1 MNTEILNKNLQYYKF
16 SFYGFFKNLRFF
28 EGFLILFFLDKGIS
42 YVEIGF
48 LYSIREITIVL
59 TEIPS
64 GIIADAI
71 GRRRTLVAA
80 FFVYILSFLAF
91 YFSTSFALMAVA
103 MLLFAFADAFRS
115 GIHKAMIINYLQ
127 VNGMGNQKT
136 NYYGHTRSW
145 SQRGSAVSALI
156 AAAIVFYSGNYQ
168 IIFLASVIP
177 YLLDMLL
184 VWSYPKWLDGELK
197 NFDTLS
203 VKEKFVQVEQGFVR
217 TFKNPVFLKALVSMS
232 LYTGFDKA
240 VKDYIQPIIRMLALS
255 VPLLAYWNDDKK
267 TALLIGIFYFV
278 IYLLTSR
285 MSRGAGRF
293 QSFFNNYFKPM
304 NLTLIMGL
312 AAGVVSGLVYLSGWY
327 WIAVVAFVA
336 ILLIENLRKPV
347 AVSVIAELSSD
358 SAMATVLSLASQ
370 TASLFAAIIAPVIG
384 FVAGKYGPGM
394 GIVTISLL
402 LLAGY
407 PIYRLSKN

>member
-1 MNTEILNKNLQYYKF
+1 MNNTTLNKNLQYYKF

-64 GIIADAI
+64 GIIADAV

-80 FFVYILSFLAF
+80 FFVYILSFLVF
-91 YFSTSFALMAVA
+91 YFSNSFAVMAAA

-127 VNGMGNQKT
+127 VNGIANQKT

-145 SQRGSAVSALI
+145 SQRGSAVSSLI

-168 IIFLASVIP
+168 VIFLASVIP
-177 YLLDMLL
+177 YLFDMML

-197 NFDTLS
+197 NIDTIS
-203 VKEKFVQVEQGFVR
+203 IKEKFIQVEQGFVR
-217 TFKNPVFLKALVSMS
+217 TFKSLTFLKALVSMS
-232 LYTGFDKA
+232 LYTGYYKA

-267 TALLIGIFYFV
+267 TALFIGIFYFV
-278 IYLLTSR
+278 IYMLTSR
-285 MSRGAGRF
+285 MSRGAGKF
-293 QSFFNNYFKPM
+293 QSVFNNYFKPM
-304 NLTLIMGL
+304 NLTLITGL
-312 AAGVVSGLVYLSGWY
+312 AAGVISGLVYLSGWY

-336 ILLIENLRKPV
+336 ILLIENLRKPI
-347 AVSVIAELSSD
+347 AVSVIAELTSA

-384 FVAGKYGPGM
+384 FVAEKYGPGM
-394 GIVTISLL
+394 GIVTVSLL

-407 PIYRLSKN
+407 PIYRLENY

>member
-1 MNTEILNKNLQYYKF
+1 MSTEILNKNLQYYKF

-28 EGFLILFFLDKGIS
+28 EGFLILFFLDRGIS

-80 FFVYILSFLAF
+80 FFVYILSFLVF
-91 YFSTSFALMAVA
+91 YFSDSFAVMAVA

-127 VNGMGNQKT
+127 INGMANQKT

-156 AAAIVFYSGNYQ
+156 AAAIVFYSDNYQ

-177 YLLDMLL
+177 YLLDMML

-203 VKEKFVQVEQGFVR
+203 IKEKFIQVEQGFVR
-217 TFKNPVFLKALVSMS
+217 SFKSPVFLKALVSMS
-232 LYTGFDKA
+232 LYTGYYKA

-255 VPLLAYWNDDKK
+255 VPLFAYWNDDKK

-278 IYLLTSR
+278 IYMLTSR
-285 MSRGAGRF
+285 MSRGAGMF
-293 QSFFNNYFKPM
+293 QGFFNNYFKPM

-347 AVSVIAELSSD
+347 AVSVIADLTRD